1 MRFIFSLGLMIN
13 GRIRS
18 LNINEH
24 TNEIC
29 YTLTWSKNT
38 IKFELYRESSRRY
51 VIGIIIYSKID
62 VSSMKSQIL
71 MAVGVAI
78 VASVLVT
85 GFASS
90 IYAQS
95 NMTGGNM
102 TGGNMTGGNMT
113 GGNMTMSPDTTNDGD
128 GDGGDGSG
136 DGGGEDGDGDGQNGE
151 GGEGN

>member
-13 GRIRS
+13 GRTRFP
-18 LNINEH
+18 NINEH
-24 TNEIC
+24 INEIC

-38 IKFELYRESSRRY
+38 IKLSSLRLIEFSSRY
-51 VIGIIIYSKID
+51 VIGIIIYNKFD
-62 VSSMKSQIL
+62 VSSMKGQIFVAIGL
-71 MAVGVAI
+71 AI

-85 GFASS
+85 GLASS

-113 GGNMTMSPDTTNDGD
+113 GGMSTDGD
-128 GDGGDGSG
+128 DNGDGDNGDGDNGDGGDGS
-136 DGGGEDGDGDGQNGE
+136 DGQDDDE
-151 GGEGN
+151 GSN